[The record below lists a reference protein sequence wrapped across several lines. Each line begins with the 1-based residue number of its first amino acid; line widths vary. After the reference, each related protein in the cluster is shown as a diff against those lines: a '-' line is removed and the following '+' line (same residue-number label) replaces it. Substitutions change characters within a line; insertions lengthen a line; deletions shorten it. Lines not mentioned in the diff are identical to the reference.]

1 MYNNEIKNIL
11 LNIYNEL
18 PNYNIRG
25 IKRKNIINN
34 IFKGRIN
41 SIYNWLINK
50 QNKVIKRTYKNKKIT
65 NTIEQ
70 FILNEIKVNP
80 VINIKTI
87 KNKILKTFNISISKS
102 SIYYVIKNNNLTYKK
117 TKIETN
123 PYSIEEQKEQLKNK
137 KEVIDHLKEENI
149 ISIDETSIVLSS
161 KPSYGWSL
169 KGKKCIIKN
178 NKGIINDK
186 RYSLVMAITNKN
198 VIDFSIVKKALNG
211 DKFLKFIKK
220 LKRKDKENKMSYL
233 MDNCVIHRTKKL
245 KEYVKKEKM
254 HLIYN
259 VPYHS
264 ETNPIE
270 TVFSVLKNKINRSIN
285 NSYADVIKIIVEF
298 KKEFKEKL
306 SNIYRNSFKLYSQI
320 L

>member
-11 LNIYNEL
+11 INVYNEL

-34 IFKGRIN
+34 IFKGHIN
-41 SIYNWLINK
+41 SIYNWLKNK

-137 KEVIDHLKEENI
+137 KEVIENLKDNNI

-186 RYSLVMAITNKN
+186 RYSLVMAIT
-198 VIDFSIVKKALNG
+198 
-211 DKFLKFIKK
+211 
-220 LKRKDKENKMSYL
+220 
-233 MDNCVIHRTKKL
+233 
-245 KEYVKKEKM
+245 
-254 HLIYN
+254 
-259 VPYHS
+259 
-264 ETNPIE
+264 
-270 TVFSVLKNKINRSIN
+270 KIGR
-285 NSYADVIKIIVEF
+285 AHV
-298 KKEFKEKL
+298 
-306 SNIYRNSFKLYSQI
+306 
-320 L
+320 